1 MIETSSIIILIHL
14 IIAHV
19 VVDFLLQP
27 DSWIEDKRNKGWKS
41 NRLLAH
47 SILAGIVPLI
57 LIWRWD
63 LWYVFLIIGITHYMI
78 DAGKCYFDDDLKV
91 FTVDQTLHLAVVILS
106 WLFITGTNPDI
117 GILNPLFNEI
127 WNNYELSTIFL
138 AAFILLWPTGIAIG
152 RITEK
157 WRRQVEKDKRGLDSA
172 GRYIGYA
179 ERMIIFSLILV
190 NQYTAL
196 GFIVATKSIFRMRE
210 GSKEAEYYLI
220 GSMLSFFAAIVI
232 GLVVKQLISM

>member
-1 MIETSSIIILIHL
+1 
-14 IIAHV
+14 
-19 VVDFLLQP
+19 
-27 DSWIEDKRNKGWKS
+27 
-41 NRLLAH
+41 
-47 SILAGIVPLI
+47 
-57 LIWRWD
+57 
-63 LWYVFLIIGITHYMI
+63 MI

>member
-1 MIETSSIIILIHL
+1 MIETASIIVLIHL

-19 VVDFLLQP
+19 IVDFLLQP
-27 DSWIEDKRNKGWKS
+27 DSWIADKKRKKWRS

-57 LIWRWD
+57 LIWRWEF
-63 LWYVFLIIGITHYMI
+63 WYVFLIIGVSHCII
-78 DAGKCYFDDDLKV
+78 DVGKCYFEDKMRV
-91 FTVDQTLHLAVVILS
+91 FAVDQSLHLTIVILS
-106 WLFITGTNPDI
+106 WLIITGTNLDI
-117 GILNPLFNEI
+117 GIIDPIFNDV
-127 WNNYELSTIFL
+127 WNNFEVSLIIM
-138 AAFILLWPTGIAIG
+138 AAFILLWPTGIVIG
-152 RITEK
+152 KLTEK
-157 WRRQVEKDKRGLDSA
+157 WRREVESEKRGLDSA

-220 GSMLSFFAAIVI
+220 GSMLSFFAAIVM
-232 GLVVKQLISM
+232 GLVVKQIMSM